1 MLGKPR
7 VPGIAVAGLLVAGG
21 AASWLGSPESE
32 LSMRS
37 VFAIWSDV
45 LRDADSLGLQ
55 PTRVRRRE
63 EMELGKKIADACL
76 LRDTKASGSR
86 NAWRDPGRSSAA
98 RSCPGNQS

>member
-1 MLGKPR
+1 
-7 VPGIAVAGLLVAGG
+7 
-21 AASWLGSPESE
+21 
-32 LSMRS
+32 

-55 PTRVRRRE
+55 LTRVRPRE
-63 EMELGKKIADACL
+63 EMELGKKIAHACL
-76 LRDTKASGSR
+76 LRNTKAPGSR